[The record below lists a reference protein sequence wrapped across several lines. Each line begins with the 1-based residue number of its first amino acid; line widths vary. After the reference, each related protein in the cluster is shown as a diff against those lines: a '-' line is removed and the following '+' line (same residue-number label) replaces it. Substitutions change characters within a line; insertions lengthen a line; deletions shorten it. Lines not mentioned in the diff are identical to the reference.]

1 MHLHISE
8 TKNDLVIEFAD
19 WLVAEIAKVLAIST
33 RCTIA
38 LSGGSTPIDLFKLL
52 VSDAY
57 KNKIDW
63 SKIHIFWGD
72 ERDVPFTDDLNN
84 AKHAFDI
91 LLNHLPIPSEQIHIM
106 DTSLS
111 ADEAASSYENI
122 LHTYFD
128 NTPNSFDIVML
139 GMGDDGHTLS
149 LFPGTIA
156 VVEDTKWAMCFYLE
170 AQKMNRIT
178 LTAPIVNK
186 ASAICF
192 LAAGKAK
199 AETLKKVLQGEYQPF
214 LYPSQK
220 IKPVTGELHWFV
232 DKEAA
237 SLL

>member
-19 WLVAEIAKVLAIST
+19 WLVAEIAKVLSTNT

-57 KNKIDW
+57 KSKIDW
-63 SKIHIFWGD
+63 SEIHIFWGD

-91 LLNHLPIPSEQIHIM
+91 LLNHVPVPSEQIHIM

-111 ADEAASSYENI
+111 ADEAANSYENI
-122 LHTYFD
+122 LHYYFD

-149 LFPGTIA
+149 LFPGTVA
-156 VVEDTKWAMCFYLE
+156 VTEETKWVMTFYLE
-170 AQKMNRIT
+170 TQKMNRIT
-178 LTAPIVNK
+178 LTASIVNK
-186 ASAICF
+186 ASVVCF

-199 AETLKKVLQGEYQPF
+199 AVTLKEVLQGEYQPL

-220 IKPVTGELHWFV
+220 IKPVTGELHWFI